1 MTANVPQAAHTKTL
15 AVVGNPNT
23 GKTTLFNAL
32 TGLSQEIGNYPG
44 VTVDR
49 KIGKL
54 QLRTEAVELLDLP
67 GSYSLAAHSPDEMI
81 VADVLLGQQAGISPV
96 EGVLAVLDAAN
107 LNRNLYLVS
116 QVAEIGL
123 PMVIALNMSD
133 VATAREIHIDHQ
145 ALAERLGVAV
155 VPTCALHREGLEEL
169 RAAIDLLFEQPSNSL
184 PRSTADLPA
193 RLEQSTRQLSAHPD
207 LKDNGV
213 RMDRVEALRTLVD
226 TGGHAEARLLE
237 QTGAG
242 FATEL
247 HRLRANAGVELSALE
262 SEARYAWVAKTLKG
276 CGPVDQTLL
285 SRRSDHVDRVLTHRF
300 LGILTFIVVN
310 IIVFEAIY
318 SWSAPIMDGINVL
331 FGFLGAWVGSA
342 IAEGA
347 LRSLIVDGLFAGVGG
362 VLIFLPQIA
371 ILFFFISLLSDC
383 GYMARAAFLTDRL
396 LTKCGL
402 SGKSFIPLL
411 SSFACAIPGVMAT
424 RTIEDKRDRFT
435 TMMVAPLMS
444 CSARLPV
451 YVIFIA
457 AFIPDRPLLGGL
469 IGLQGLTLL
478 GMYCVGAAVA
488 IPVAWI
494 LKKTLLKGEPPPFLM
509 ELPSYKWPSPQAV
522 FLRVY
527 QNSRAFV
534 VRAGSIILATTIV
547 MWALAYFPRSDEITS
562 KFNQRRV
569 EVSAALSGE
578 GLDVALSRLQARE
591 AGEQLRQ
598 SYLGKAGRLVEPL
611 VRPLGWDWRIAMAT
625 LASFPAREVIISV
638 LGTIYSLGGDQ
649 DETSD
654 DLRLAIRNSTNEQ
667 GQLVY
672 TIPVALSI
680 MVFFALC
687 AQCVSTLAVIQRE
700 TRSWRWPLFT
710 FSYMTALAYVGA
722 LVTYQ
727 VTSALGWGGI

>member
-1 MTANVPQAAHTKTL
+1 MTARVPRATNTKTL

-54 QLRTEAVELLDLP
+54 RLREETVELLDLP
-67 GSYSLAAHSPDEMI
+67 GCYSLASHSPDEMI
-81 VADVLLGQQAGISPV
+81 VADVLLGRQAGVSPV
-96 EGVLAVLDAAN
+96 EGVLAVLDATN

-116 QVAEIGL
+116 QIAEIGL

-133 VATAREIHIDHQ
+133 MADARGIRIDHLV
-145 ALAERLGVAV
+145 LAERLGGAV
-155 VPTCALHREGLEEL
+155 VPTCALRRKGLEEL
-169 RAAIDLLFEQPSNSL
+169 RAAIDGLFQRPDNSV
-184 PRSTADLPA
+184 PRSTPDLPPA
-193 RLEQSTRQLSAHPD
+193 LEDSTRQLTDHPA
-207 LKDNGV
+207 LKHNGV
-213 RMDRVEALRTLVD
+213 RMGRVEALRTLVD
-226 TGGHAEARLLE
+226 TGGHAEVRLLE
-237 QTGAG
+237 QTGDG
-242 FATEL
+242 FAAAL
-247 HRLRANAGVELSALE
+247 DGLRAGAGAELSALE
-262 SEARYAWVAKTLKG
+262 SEARYAWIAATLSG
-276 CGPVDQTLL
+276 CAPVDQTLR

-300 LGILTFIVVN
+300 LGALIFMAVN
-310 IIVFEAIY
+310 IVVFEAIY
-318 SWSAPIMDGINVL
+318 SWSTPIMDGINAL
-331 FGFLGAWVGSA
+331 FGFIGAWVGSA

-347 LRSLIVDGLFAGVGG
+347 LRSLIVDGLVAGVGG

-396 LTKCGL
+396 LTRCGL

-478 GMYCVGAAVA
+478 GMYCVGAVVA
-488 IPVAWI
+488 IPISWT

-509 ELPSYKWPSPQAV
+509 ELPSYKWPNPRAV

-527 QNSRAFV
+527 QSSRAFV
-534 VRAGSIILATTIV
+534 VRAGSIILATTVV
-547 MWALAYFPRSDEITS
+547 MWALAYFPRSAEVTS
-562 KFNQRRV
+562 SFDQLRV
-569 EVSAALSGE
+569 DVSATLSGAE
-578 GLDVALSRLQARE
+578 LAVALSRLEAVE
-591 AGEQLRQ
+591 AGAQLRQ
-598 SYLGKAGRLVEPL
+598 SYLGQAGRLIEPL

-649 DETSD
+649 DENSD
-654 DLRLAIRNSTNEQ
+654 DLRFAIRNSTNEQ
-667 GQLVY
+667 GEFVY
-672 TIPVALSI
+672 SIPVALSI

-700 TRSWRWPLFT
+700 TRSWLWPLFT
-710 FSYMTALAYVGA
+710 FSYMTVLAYVGA

-727 VTSALGWGGI
+727 ATSALGWGGT

>member
-1 MTANVPQAAHTKTL
+1 MTTEVPQATTTKTL

-54 QLRTEAVELLDLP
+54 QLNTETVELLDLP

-81 VADVLLGQQAGISPV
+81 VADVLMGRQAGIAPV
-96 EGVLAVLDAAN
+96 AGVLAVLDASN

-116 QVAEIGL
+116 QVAEVGL

-133 VATAREIHIDHQ
+133 VATSRGIQIDHQ
-145 ALAERLGVAV
+145 ALAKRLGVAV
-155 VPTCALHREGLEEL
+155 VPTCAVRKEGLEEL
-169 RAAIDLLFEQPSNSL
+169 RNAIDDLLERPASAVPHSA
-184 PRSTADLPA
+184 PDLPPE
-193 RLEQSTRQLSAHPD
+193 LEESTRQLSTHTTLRD
-207 LKDNGV
+207 RGV
-213 RMDRVEALRTLVD
+213 SLGRVEALRTLVD
-226 TGGHAEARLLE
+226 AGGHTEMRLLE
-237 QTGAG
+237 RTGDG
-242 FATEL
+242 FAAEL
-247 HRLRANAGVELSALE
+247 QRLRQAAGNELSASE
-262 SEARYAWVAKTLKG
+262 SEARYAWIADTLVG
-276 CGPVDQTLL
+276 CGPLDQTLL
-285 SRRSDHVDRVLTHRF
+285 SRRSDHVDRILTHRF

-310 IIVFEAIY
+310 VIVFEAIY
-318 SWSAPIMDGINVL
+318 SWSAPIMDGIDLV
-331 FGFLGAWVGSA
+331 FGSLGVWVGSS
-342 IAEGA
+342 ISEGA
-347 LRSLIVDGLFAGVGG
+347 LHSLIVDGLIAGVGG

-396 LTKCGL
+396 LARCGL

-451 YVIFIA
+451 YVIFIG

-478 GMYCVGAAVA
+478 GMYSVGAIVA
-488 IPVAWI
+488 IPVAFI

-509 ELPSYKWPSPQAV
+509 ELPSYKWPIPGAV

-527 QNSRAFV
+527 QSSKAFV
-534 VRAGSIILATTIV
+534 VRAGSIILATTVV
-547 MWALAYFPRSDEITS
+547 MWALAYFPRSEEVRS
-562 KFNQRRV
+562 QFGQQRV
-569 EVSAALSGE
+569 EASATLSGE
-578 GLDVALSRLQARE
+578 SLQLALGKLEARE
-591 AGEQLRQ
+591 AAEQLRR
-598 SYLGKAGRLVEPL
+598 SYLGQAGRLAEPL

-625 LASFPAREVIISV
+625 LASFPAREVIVSV

-654 DLRLAIRNSTNEQ
+654 DLRFAIRNSTNDQ
-667 GQLVY
+667 GHPVY
-672 TIPVALSI
+672 SIPVALSI

-687 AQCVSTLAVIQRE
+687 AQCISTLAVIQRE
-700 TRSWRWPLFT
+700 TRSWRWPIFT
-710 FSYMTALAYVGA
+710 FSYMTVLAYVGA

-727 VTSALGWGGI
+727 ITNALGWGGI